1 MRPVKE
7 GLPHIATF
15 GVFLFGALLPV
26 AATNDNDVYCYLC
39 FALLF
44 VFCIVSF
51 VGGIR
56 ARIDSPKALIKY
68 SLGADGTVSIWWVL
82 LAFEV
87 YQLFFPTKVY
97 NTGM

>member
-1 MRPVKE
+1 MRSFKDE
-7 GLPHIATF
+7 LYHISTI

-56 ARIDSPKALIKY
+56 ARIDSPKALIDY
-68 SLGADGTVSIWWVL
+68 SLSRVW
-82 LAFEV
+82 
-87 YQLFFPTKVY
+87 
-97 NTGM
+97 N